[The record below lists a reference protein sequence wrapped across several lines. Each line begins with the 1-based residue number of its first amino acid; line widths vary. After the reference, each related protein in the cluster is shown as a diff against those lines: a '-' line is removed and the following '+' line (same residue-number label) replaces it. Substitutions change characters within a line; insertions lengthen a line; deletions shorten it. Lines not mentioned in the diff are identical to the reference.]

1 MTNLKLKDLS
11 QAMRKIDICMMATH
25 DANGALESR
34 PMSNNKDVEY
44 DGDSYFFAL
53 EDSSAVRHLKK
64 NPQICLSYEGE
75 DHLYISITGEGYTNQ
90 DKKKFK
96 EHWVPDLDKWF
107 EDGIDTPGLTLI
119 HVNGEKLHYWKGTDD
134 GEVRLKDNI

>member
-1 MTNLKLKDLS
+1 MTALKLKDIS

-25 DANGALESR
+25 DNGLGLESR

-44 DGDSYFFAL
+44 DGDSWFFAL

-64 NPQICLSYEGE
+64 NPKVCLSYEGD
-75 DHLYISITGEGYTNQ
+75 DHLYISIAGEAYTNQ
-90 DKKKFK
+90 DKDDMKS
-96 EHWVPDLDKWF
+96 HWVPDLDVWF

-119 HVNGEKLHYWKGTDD
+119 HVKGERINYWKGKSD
-134 GEVRLKDNI
+134 GEIMLI